1 MRMGRW
7 RGRLDEEMTERG
19 WHCVSC
25 ELITERG
32 LAVGTAALQMFVGA
46 FRSPERR
53 EEMKGGRERER
64 EGRRE
69 ITEQGQNELIINMIY
84 VYIMQRF
91 YVR

>member
-7 RGRLDEEMTERG
+7 RGRLDKEMTERG

-46 FRSPERR
+46 FRSPEWQ
-53 EEMKGGRERER
+53 EEMKVGRGGGR
-64 EGRRE
+64 GKE
-69 ITEQGQNELIINMIY
+69 ITEQGQNELIINIIY
-84 VYIMQRF
+84 VYIMQHF

>member
-7 RGRLDEEMTERG
+7 RGKLDKEMTERG

-46 FRSPERR
+46 FRSPERQ
-53 EEMKGGRERER
+53 EEMKGGGGGGGAER
-64 EGRRE
+64 EG
-69 ITEQGQNELIINMIY
+69 NH
-84 VYIMQRF
+84 
-91 YVR
+91 

>member
-25 ELITERG
+25 ELITELG
-32 LAVGTAALQMFVGA
+32 LAVGTAARQMFVGA

-64 EGRRE
+64 GKEGDH
-69 ITEQGQNELIINMIY
+69 
-84 VYIMQRF
+84 
-91 YVR
+91 

>member
-7 RGRLDEEMTERG
+7 RGRLDKEMTERG

-46 FRSPERR
+46 FRSPERQ
-53 EEMKGGRERER
+53 EEMKGG
-64 EGRRE
+64 GGGVRRGKE

-84 VYIMQRF
+84 VYIMKHF
-91 YVR
+91 YLR